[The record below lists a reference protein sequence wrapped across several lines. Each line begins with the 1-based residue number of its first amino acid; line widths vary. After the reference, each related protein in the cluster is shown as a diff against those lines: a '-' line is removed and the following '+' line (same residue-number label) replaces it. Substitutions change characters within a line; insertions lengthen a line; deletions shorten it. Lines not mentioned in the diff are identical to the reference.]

1 MSDEIQESKRVRI
14 DESRLV
20 PSNVNSGG
28 ALVEASTKKASL
40 LSSSTIAL
48 SGHEST
54 VYSIAFSPS
63 GYSLASASMDSKI
76 CESIIYFIIY
86 FIVFIF

>member
-1 MSDEIQESKRVRI
+1 MSDEIQESKRMRI
-14 DESRLV
+14 DESQLV

-28 ALVEASTKKASL
+28 ALVEVNAKRASL
-40 LSSSTIAL
+40 LSSPTIAL

-76 CESIIYFIIY
+76 CGSIIFYN
-86 FIVFIF
+86 IFYNN